1 MSNITAK
8 ESSAEL
14 VDDINVITAEI
25 NTYQRVAGEAIFEIG
40 RRLKHVKENDLVHG
54 EWTKWLDDIG
64 MSRGQAHKFIAVF
77 DRFGNVSPVK
87 QLPTVMSVLYEL
99 TALTDEQLS
108 QEYEF
113 PDGTK
118 KKPVDMSRREAEKMK
133 RIERERDEA
142 KAQAEQAE
150 QQAEIERRERERLEA
165 ENEEL
170 SNREPEVVTEYVEK
184 EKEIP
189 YDRTHDEPYAVEQG
203 NDFYA
208 LMREVDEVYKKY
220 AHLQDGIEELRNI
233 ARYDD
238 DLAVKYRKASVFW
251 DKLSEIFEDDGIVDA
266 EIIY

>member
-1 MSNITAK
+1 SHEQKAVFEELPITLSYAVSAK
-8 ESSAEL
+8 SSESTPAKAQAKAEVL
-14 VDDINVITAEI
+14 
-25 NTYQRVAGEAIFEIG
+25 AGEITTNKAYKE
-40 RRLKHVKENDLVHG
+40 RVKE
-54 EWTKWLDDIG
+54 I
-64 MSRGQAHKFIAVF
+64 
-77 DRFGNVSPVK
+77 
-87 QLPTVMSVLYEL
+87 
-99 TALTDEQLS
+99 EQL
-108 QEYEF
+108 
-113 PDGTK
+113 
-118 KKPVDMSRREAEKMK
+118 
-133 RIERERDEA
+133 ERERDE
-142 KAQAEQAE
+142 AE